1 MIEKNGKSLKA
12 VDCTPGIIYGSCKV
26 HKARAEKCLPI

>member
-12 VDCTPGIIYGSCKV
+12 VGCTPGIIYGSWKV
-26 HKARAEKCLPI
+26 HTARAENCLPL

>member
-12 VDCTPGIIYGSCKV
+12 VDCIPGIIYGSCKV
-26 HKARAEKCLPI
+26 HKARAENCLPL